1 MKVGLLRWKLTKFSL
16 LVIQTEEINLRG
28 KTMKMVRSVAKS
40 VKTHTIGHLDAEV
53 TLKLSLLGLDCC
65 NWYFFMMPHV
75 PILAKR
81 KSLIV
86 LSCRILSIM
95 TNDFN

>member
-1 MKVGLLRWKLTKFSL
+1 MEVGFLRWKLTKFSL

-53 TLKLSLLGLDCC
+53 TLELSMLGLDCC
-65 NWYFFMMPHV
+65 NLCKTFLYVAPCAHTGEK
-75 PILAKR
+75 LD
-81 KSLIV
+81 
-86 LSCRILSIM
+86 SIELPDLVN
-95 TNDFN
+95 NDK

>member
-1 MKVGLLRWKLTKFSL
+1 MEVGLLWWKSTKFSL

-53 TLKLSLLGLDCC
+53 TLALPVLRLDCC
-65 NWYFFMMPHV
+65 NWCKTFLFVAACAHTREK
-75 PILAKR
+75 LD
-81 KSLIV
+81 
-86 LSCRILSIM
+86 RIELPDLV
-95 TNDFN
+95 NNEK